1 MFVMKTVA
9 AENLTQKQ
17 DELVDAAIAVLET
30 AYNPYSRYFV
40 GAAVLTRS
48 GAVFSASN
56 VENAG
61 YGSTICA
68 ERMAIG
74 KANSSGARDIIA
86 IAVTGRSDNFEK
98 SEITAG
104 PCGSCR
110 QVIYEFSQV
119 SGCDIEVI
127 LATADKANVAVT
139 TIEELL
145 PYAFGPKQLQMNIS
159 KYS

>member
-1 MFVMKTVA
+1 MKTVA
-9 AENLTQKQ
+9 AENLTQEQ
-17 DELVDAAIAVLET
+17 NEMVDAAIAALET
-30 AYNPYSRYFV
+30 AYNPYSGYFV
-40 GAAVLTRS
+40 GAAVRTRN
-48 GAVFSASN
+48 GTLYSASN
-56 VENAG
+56 VENAA

-74 KANSSGARDIIA
+74 KANSDGDRDIIA
-86 IAVTGRSDNFEK
+86 MAVIGRSNKFEK

-119 SGCDIEVI
+119 SRCNIAII
-127 LATADKANVAVT
+127 LATADKTSIAVT

-145 PYAFGPKQLQMNIS
+145 PYAFGPTQLKINIS
-159 KYS
+159 AYG

>member
-1 MFVMKTVA
+1 MKTVA
-9 AENLTQKQ
+9 TDNLTQDQ
-17 DELVDAAIAVLET
+17 DELVGAAIAALET
-30 AYNPYSRYFV
+30 AYNPYSGYFV
-40 GAAVLTRS
+40 GAAVRTRS
-48 GAVFSASN
+48 GALFSASN
-56 VENAG
+56 VENAA

-74 KANSSGARDIIA
+74 KANSSGSRNIIA

-98 SEITAG
+98 SQITAG

-119 SGCDIEVI
+119 SGCDIEII
-127 LATADKANVAVT
+127 LATADKTNIAVT

-145 PYAFGPKQLQMNIS
+145 PYAFGPKQLHINVS
-159 KYS
+159 RYT

>member
-1 MFVMKTVA
+1 MKTVA
-9 AENLTQKQ
+9 TENLTQDQ
-17 DELVDAAIAVLET
+17 DELVSAAIAALET
-30 AYNPYSRYFV
+30 AYNPYSGYFV
-40 GAAVLTRS
+40 GAAVRTRS
-48 GAVFSASN
+48 GALFSASN
-56 VENAG
+56 VENAA

-74 KANSSGARDIIA
+74 KANSGGARDIIA

-98 SEITAG
+98 SQITAG

-119 SGCDIEVI
+119 SGCDIEII
-127 LATADKANVAVT
+127 LATADKTNIAVT

-145 PYAFGPKQLQMNIS
+145 PYAFGPKQLHVNVSM
-159 KYS
+159 YT